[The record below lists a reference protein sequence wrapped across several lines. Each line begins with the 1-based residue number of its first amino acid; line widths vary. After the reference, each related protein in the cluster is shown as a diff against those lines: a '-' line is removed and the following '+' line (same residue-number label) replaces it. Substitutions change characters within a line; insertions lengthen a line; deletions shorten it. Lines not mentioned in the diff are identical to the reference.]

1 MSNVVSIRGGG
12 AFGGADPGGGDDSR
26 NFRPRSILYGDR
38 FRDLDYRESYYACTQ
53 HDSKLYDFD
62 GRVISGPRAIQP
74 LISAE
79 KSPIYIPLKMRRPA
93 APVRMGKIIVD
104 SFTNLLFGENRFPNI
119 RIDGDD
125 RSQDFAQTLARVARL
140 PMQMIRARNLG
151 GSVGTVGMS
160 WCFHEGVPRFEI
172 HNAKNLYVHSWLDRV
187 LLLPKHVTEVY
198 MFYKVKWDGK
208 GFNKS
213 YYWFRR
219 DWTPDGDFVFA
230 DVPFEKDKDPVWEV
244 DEEKSNRHGD
254 GVVHFEWIQNVP
266 TDEIDGLPDYEGLFD
281 QFDQLDILNSVVTR
295 GAILNLDP
303 TLKLKMDADMVKR
316 LGVRKGSDNALVVGL
331 DGDASY
337 MELAGTSIEAGTK
350 LLESMR
356 RSILETAQCIVP
368 DPHEVAAQGVSSVAI
383 KTMFAPM
390 LSKADV
396 FREQYAAAMKRMLE
410 NMVQVAKNRMGQTQM
425 RPVLD
430 EEGNPIVD
438 PTTGEPA
445 MEEVSFVLSL
455 PPRVEMVPQ
464 QVPSMTPTVDPMT
477 GAPAVDPMTGAPMQS
492 QTIDPA
498 TGQPQMV
505 DAVDEKGQPIVL
517 PQKFPRVPGEGGEV
531 SLNWP
536 PYFAP
541 TFDDQ
546 AKIVT
551 AMQTATGGK
560 AFLSTETATDIAA
573 AAFGVDPAEERKRV
587 QEEGANAQAQQGAMF
602 PPAGG
607 GPPSGGGPP
616 GHGGFHGAGAMV
628 PQDTGLA
635 PPPVPAPAIFV
646 PEG

>member
-1 MSNVVSIRGGG
+1 MSNVVSINRGIPTGG
-12 AFGGADPGGGDDSR
+12 VPGDDSQ
-26 NFRPRSILYGDR
+26 FRPRSILYGDR
-38 FRDLDYRESYYACTQ
+38 FRDLDYRESYYTCTQ
-53 HDSKLYDFD
+53 HDSKIYDFD
-62 GRVISGPRAIQP
+62 GRVISGPRAVQP

-104 SFTNLLFGENRFPNI
+104 SFTNLLFGENRFPNV
-119 RIDGDD
+119 RVDGDD
-125 RSQDFAQTLARVARL
+125 ESQDFAQTLARVGRL

-151 GSVGTVGMS
+151 GSTGTVGLS
-160 WCFHEGVPRFEI
+160 WCFHEGVPRFEV
-172 HNAKNLYVHSWLDRV
+172 HNAKNLYVHSWIDRV

-219 DWTPDGDFVFA
+219 DWTPDGDFVFE
-230 DVPFEKDKDPVWEV
+230 DVPFEKDKDPVWKV

-316 LGVRKGSDNALVVGL
+316 LGVRKGSDNALVVGK
-331 DGDASY
+331 DGDAEY

-350 LLESMR
+350 LLEALR

-383 KTMFAPM
+383 KAMFAPM

-396 FREQYAAAMKRMLE
+396 LREQYAAAMKRALE
-410 NMVQVAKNRMGQTQM
+410 NMVQVAKDRMSRPLV

-430 EEGNPIVD
+430 EAGEPMVD
-438 PTTGEPA
+438 PMTGEPV
-445 MEEVSFVLSL
+445 MEEVSFVLAI
-455 PPRVEMVPQ
+455 PPRVEMIAPAPVL
-464 QVPSMTPTVDPMT
+464 DPMT
-477 GAPAVDPMTGAPMQS
+477 GALVPPVD
-492 QTIDPA
+492 A
-498 TGQPQMV
+498 TGQPMTEPV
-505 DAVDEKGQPIVL
+505 PTKI
-517 PQKFPRVPGEGGEV
+517 PRTPGEGGEV
-531 SLNWP
+531 SLHWP

-546 AKIVT
+546 AKVVT
-551 AMQTATGGK
+551 AMQVATGGK
-560 AFLSTETATDIAA
+560 GFISVETATDIAS
-573 AAFGVDPAEERKRV
+573 AAFGVDPAEEKKRV
-587 QEEGANAQAQQGAMF
+587 EAEGLTAQANQAAMF
-602 PPAGG
+602 PPTGG
-607 GPPSGGGPP
+607 APAEFGA
-616 GHGGFHGAGAMV
+616 HGAGAF
-628 PQDTGLA
+628 DAA
-635 PPPVPAPAIFV
+635 PPQGPVVPVPVPPPAVFV
-646 PEG
+646 PEE